1 MTVLQKDISLYGVE
15 VIVVNEGNKWFVW
28 ESE

>member
-1 MTVLQKDISLYGVE
+1 MTVLRKDISLYGVG
-15 VIVVNEGNKWFVW
+15 VIAVNEGNKWFVW